1 MYKKQI
7 HEYIISHSH
16 ELTDFLSELIA
27 VKSVESAPEENTPF
41 GKGCADVLELFL
53 SEGRK
58 NGFITKN
65 FENFAGHTDFNGL
78 APKLGILCHL
88 DTVPEGDGW
97 NSDPFKAVIKD
108 GRLYG
113 RGAIDDKGPA
123 AAVLFAMKC
132 IKELN
137 IPVKKGIRIITGC
150 NEENGSADIEYYLKQ
165 EKFPPCLVTPDG
177 DYPVIN
183 IEKGMLR
190 CKITGKL
197 PKKIL
202 SINGGEAVN
211 AVPAKCSARV
221 MGEHSPENKIAVSYD
236 NGISDIVS
244 EGVCAHASTPEK
256 GENAVTLLLKYL
268 AEDCGGDIKALSQL
282 FPYGETD
289 GTATGVKCKDDVSG
303 ALTLL
308 LSRINGEN
316 GVFTAYCDC
325 RYPVSLTLKEI
336 SEKLARSIEN
346 KGLKA
351 EITMGSEPH
360 FVDPES
366 SFIKQLLGIYED
378 VTGNKGE
385 CIAIGG
391 GTYVHDTENGVA
403 FGAEFPGEENNMHG
417 ADESVKL
424 SSLLLTAE
432 IYAVLM
438 AEVCG
443 C

>member
-1 MYKKQI
+1 MYKQQI
-7 HEYIISHSH
+7 HGYITTHAD
-16 ELTDFLSELIA
+16 ELTDLLSELIA
-27 VKSVESAPEENTPF
+27 VKSVEDAPEENMPF
-41 GKGCADVLELFL
+41 GKGCAEVLELFL
-53 SEGRK
+53 SKARGY
-58 NGFITKN
+58 GFITKN
-65 FENFAGHTDFNGL
+65 FDNYIGHADFNEL
-78 APKLGILCHL
+78 PPELGILCHL

-97 NSDPFKAVIKD
+97 HSDPFKAVIRD

-132 IKELN
+132 IKDLN
-137 IPVKKGIRIITGC
+137 IPVKKGIRLITGC

-197 PKKIL
+197 PETVI

-211 AVPAKCSARV
+211 AVPAKCTARV
-221 MGEHSPENKIAVSYD
+221 KGEYSPENKISVSYN
-236 NGISDIVS
+236 NGVSDILA

-256 GENAVTLLLKYL
+256 GENAVTLMLQYL
-268 AEDCGGDIKALSQL
+268 AESVGGNIKALSQL

-289 GTATGVKCKDDVSG
+289 GRSAGVKCSDEASG
-303 ALTLL
+303 GLTLL
-308 LSRINGEN
+308 LSRIDGEN
-316 GVFTAYCDC
+316 GSFTAYCDC
-325 RYPVSLTLKEI
+325 RYPVCLSLKET
-336 SEKLARSIEN
+336 SEKITRSIEN

-360 FVDPES
+360 YVDPES
-366 SFIKQLLGIYED
+366 GFIKKLLSIYED

-417 ADESVKL
+417 ADESVKI

-432 IYAVLM
+432 IYAVLI
-438 AEVCG
+438 AEQI
-443 C
+443 